1 MMNEN
6 IQENSLLSEVGY
18 FVKDNAVLIVVPIV
32 AGLLSKCV
40 YHFADYWFNRGLASM
55 AFAMAKYHTEGKDDV
70 IKNTLEE
77 IKDLNVDDLTKVTI
91 HYMK

>member
-32 AGLLSKCV
+32 AGLIE
-40 YHFADYWFNRGLASM
+40 A
-55 AFAMAKYHTEGKDDV
+55 
-70 IKNTLEE
+70 
-77 IKDLNVDDLTKVTI
+77 
-91 HYMK
+91 